1 MEEYQKPFLMT
12 VLSCFSLQ
20 FYFVFMILGDPLK
33 PKTDPESTVVPLTIE
48 ETAKLAIV
56 SCFLYFGMNYF
67 STISFGLTS
76 IGSASILASTCGF
89 FTLVIGKVAGVEQ
102 LSFLRVV
109 SVLIGAAGVVILGVS
124 EFTGQDT
131 KALGNMFAIL
141 GAALYGVNSVVL
153 KKASG
158 DESRISTLNLFAFV
172 GLYVTIL
179 SPPFFALLHYTGI
192 ETFELP
198 PNNMIYLYLV
208 VNIIF
213 GSLIPN
219 YLWNIAFAYTS
230 QLVVAIGISFTTPLT
245 LVVEYFQNP
254 AYVTLQ
260 KILSAACIILAFGI
274 VNMVEIRPEWEA
286 SLLKSIRN
294 IVKRS

>member
-1 MEEYQKPFLMT
+1 MF
-12 VLSCFSLQ
+12 F
-20 FYFVFMILGDPLK
+20 GDPLK
-33 PKTDPESTVVPLTIE
+33 PKTNQEVDSVIPLTIS
-48 ETAKLAIV
+48 ETAKLGVI
-56 SCFLYFGMNYF
+56 SCFIYFGMNYF

-89 FTLVIGKVAGVEQ
+89 FTLIIGRIAGVEK
-102 LSFLRVV
+102 LSFFRVV

-141 GAALYGVNSVVL
+141 GAALYGLNSVVL

-179 SPPFFALLHYTGI
+179 SPIFFALLHYTNI
-192 ETFELP
+192 EPFELP
-198 PNNMIYLYLV
+198 SNNMIYLFLII
-208 VNIIF
+208 NIVF

-230 QLVVAIGISFTTPLT
+230 ELVVAIGISFTTPLT
-245 LVVEYFQNP
+245 LVVEYFTKP
-254 AYVTLQ
+254 ELVTVQ
-260 KILSAACIILAFGI
+260 KMLSAACIIIAFGVVNVAEI
-274 VNMVEIRPEWEA
+274 QPDWEAAFIRSMKNMV
-286 SLLKSIRN
+286 
-294 IVKRS
+294 KRT

>member
-1 MEEYQKPFLMT
+1 MT

-20 FYFVFMILGDPLK
+20 FYFIFMLLGDPLK
-33 PKTDPESTVVPLTIE
+33 RKEETSVVPLTVK
-48 ETAKLAIV
+48 ETAKLAII
-56 SCFLYFGMNYF
+56 SCFIYFGMNYF

-89 FTLVIGKVAGVEQ
+89 FTLVIGRVAGVEK

-124 EFTGQDT
+124 EFAGQDT

-192 ETFELP
+192 EAFELP
-198 PNNMIYLYLV
+198 TNKMIYLYLV

-245 LVVEYFQNP
+245 LVVEYFTKP
-254 AYVTLQ
+254 ELVTLQ
-260 KILSAACIILAFGI
+260 KILSAVCIILAFGL
-274 VNMVEIRPEWEA
+274 VNLVEMRPEWEV
-286 SLLKSIRN
+286 SLLKSIKGLT
-294 IVKRS
+294 KRS